1 MEVTMS
7 ISGVDNLLGKEDFLN
22 LFVTQMKYQNPLN
35 PMDNTEF
42 TAQLAQFSSLEQL
55 TNINTQMTDLLS
67 YQDSLHNTLTTSLIG
82 RNVAFKGDEQGSGT
96 VTGISFE
103 NDLTYLI
110 INGQT
115 KIRLSDITE
124 IG

>member
-1 MEVTMS
+1 MS
-7 ISGVDNLLGKEDFLN
+7 ISGADNLLGKDDFLR

-55 TNINTQMTDLLS
+55 TNINSQLTDLLS
-67 YQDSLHNTLTTSLIG
+67 YQNSLHNTLTASFIG
-82 RNVAFKGDEQGSGT
+82 KNVKFSGDQAGAGT

-103 NDLTYLI
+103 NNATYLI
-110 INGQT
+110 IDGQT
-115 KIRLSDITE
+115 KISLGDITE
-124 IG
+124 IS

>member
-1 MEVTMS
+1 MS
-7 ISGVDNLLGKEDFLN
+7 ISGTDNVLGKEDFLN
-22 LFVTQMKYQNPLN
+22 LFVTQMKYQNPLD

-55 TNINTQMTDLLS
+55 TNINTQLTDLLS
-67 YQDSLHNTLTTSLIG
+67 YENSLHNTLTTSLIG
-82 RNVAFKGDEQGSGT
+82 RNVTFSGDEEGSGT

-103 NDLTYLI
+103 DDITYLI
-110 INGQT
+110 VNGQT